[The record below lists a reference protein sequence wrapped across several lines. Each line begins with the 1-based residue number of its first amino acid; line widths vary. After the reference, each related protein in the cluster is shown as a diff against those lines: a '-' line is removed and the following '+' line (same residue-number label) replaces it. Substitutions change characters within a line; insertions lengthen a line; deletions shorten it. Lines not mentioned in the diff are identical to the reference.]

1 MRAMVIIQYICCV
14 YIFGV
19 RDKKRKKM
27 GGGLIR
33 EDIYVVTGSSGLL

>member
-19 RDKKRKKM
+19 RDKKGKKM
-27 GGGLIR
+27 GGLIR